1 MLTHPAGG
9 RVNFVSTEKKDRLFN
24 YFKLIIMMKEVKD
37 LYVSPCIKVM
47 ELFLEEI
54 IAASGDVPVSP
65 GGEWPIENV

>member
-1 MLTHPAGG
+1 
-9 RVNFVSTEKKDRLFN
+9 
-24 YFKLIIMMKEVKD
+24 MMKEIKD
-37 LYVSPCIKVM
+37 LYVSPCIKVV